1 MSQLVGSDAHVPTTK
16 AVAEFVDAKIA
27 GVTGGTE
34 FVKTSAPGTNQT
46 IASSVTVNEGLTV
59 GSNDKTANL
68 DVTGIITGNAVAT
81 RVLESNGTRLPT
93 EDAVISFVSDKL
105 VENRSDISD
114 NTKVGAMGL
123 FLYTGNDAQV
133 MGAEVAGTS
142 LQAVGMQLPMDGVVS
157 WSQGAAMAGTWKLL
171 NNTIA
176 GEPCLVLAI
185 RVG

>member
-1 MSQLVGSDAHVPTTK
+1 MSELVGSDAHVPTTK

-34 FVKTSAPGTNQT
+34 FVKTSAPGKNQT

-59 GSNDKTANL
+59 GSNETPANL
-68 DVTGIITGNAVAT
+68 TVSGIITGNAVAI
-81 RVLESNGTRLPT
+81 RGLASDGAKLPT
-93 EDAVISFVSDKL
+93 EGAVVSFVDAKL

-123 FLYTGNDAQV
+123 FLYTGGDFQA

-157 WSQGAAMAGTWKLL
+157 WSQGDAMAGRWKLL

-185 RVG
+185 RVV